1 MDFRLASLTGYRQP
15 DTEDMIMT
23 LEKPK
28 LNTMRQQDTLQ
39 RLRNIGIMAHIDAG
53 KTTTTERMLYL
64 VGRIYRIGEV
74 DDGTATMDWMQQ
86 EQERGITITSASTA
100 CRWRDCDIN
109 IIDTPGHVDFT
120 VEVERSL
127 RVLDGGVVVFCA
139 VGGVE
144 PQSETVWRQA
154 DSYSIPRIA
163 YINKM
168 DRSGADFFSVV
179 KQIKEYL
186 GAKAVPIQI
195 PIGAED
201 TFTGIIDLIEQKA
214 FIYRRDN
221 IDGKGFDIVDIPG
234 EYTDIFNQHRHKL
247 LEAVSDIDEALMQRY
262 VSDEDDISADEI
274 RAALRKGVLMS
285 KIVPV
290 LCGSSLQGK
299 GVGLLLDAVCFY
311 LPSPVDVPAIEGIDP
326 RDKSVKKR
334 KAVSDEPFSGLVFK
348 IVSDPY
354 VGKLTYFRVYSGSI
368 KSGLNVYN
376 ASKGSRER
384 IAKIVKMHANK
395 QAIVDKVN
403 AGDIAAAVGLK
414 DTKTG
419 DTICDEKNP
428 IILESM
434 HFPEPVLFMAI
445 EPKSQKDQDKLGTVL
460 KKLEEE
466 DPSFGVIY
474 NADTGQTIIGGMG
487 ELHLEVL
494 LDRMNREFGIKAN
507 TGKPEVAYKETMRN
521 RASTVGKFIQQTGGR
536 GQYGHVVF
544 DIETGQRGS
553 GVVFENR
560 IKAGVIPKGF
570 IPSIKEGVMDAAR
583 NGVLAGYPVTDIY
596 VKLIDGSYHDV
607 DSSEMA
613 FKTAASIALNDA
625 LRKGSSVLLE
635 PVMRIEITVPENFL
649 GDTIGDFNSRRG
661 KIESIKPKG
670 NVQAVKGFVPLA
682 ETFGYATV
690 LRSLTQGRGTYIME
704 PAYYSEVPS
713 FIAGKII
720 NF

>member
-1 MDFRLASLTGYRQP
+1 MTTVLDKP
-15 DTEDMIMT
+15 TELKTMKQ
-23 LEKPK
+23 EK
-28 LNTMRQQDTLQ
+28 TLQ
-39 RLRNIGIMAHIDAG
+39 KLRNIGIMAHIDAG

-64 VGRIYRIGEV
+64 AGRIYRIGEV

-100 CRWRDCDIN
+100 CKWKDCDIN

-154 DSYSIPRIA
+154 DGYKVPRIA
-163 YINKM
+163 YVNKM
-168 DRSGADFFSVV
+168 DRLGADFFSVV
-179 KQIKEYL
+179 KQIKEHL
-186 GAKAVPIQI
+186 GAKAVPIQL
-195 PIGAED
+195 PIGSEGA
-201 TFTGIIDLIEQKA
+201 FRGIIDLVGKKA
-214 FIYRRDN
+214 FIYRGDN
-221 IDGKGFDIVDIPG
+221 IDGKSFDVVDIPSD
-234 EYTDIFNQHRHKL
+234 YNDIYSKYRHRL
-247 LEAVSDIDEALMQRY
+247 MESVSDIDDVLMQKY
-262 VSDEDDISADEI
+262 LNDEDSISADEI
-274 RAALRKGVLMS
+274 KAALRKGVLRS

-290 LCGSSLQGK
+290 LCGSSLQSK
-299 GVGLLLDAVCFY
+299 GVGLLLDAVYDY
-311 LPSPVDVPAIEGIDP
+311 LPSPVDVPSIEGIDP
-326 RDKSVKKR
+326 KSKSVKQR
-334 KAVSDEPFSGLVFK
+334 KTGFDEPFSGLVFK

-354 VGKLTYFRVYSGSI
+354 VGKLAYFRVYSGCI
-368 KSGLNVYN
+368 RSGFNVYN
-376 ASKGSRER
+376 ATKDFKER
-384 IAKIVKMHANK
+384 VAKIVKMHANK
-395 QAIVDKVN
+395 QEIVDMVG
-403 AGDIAAAVGLK
+403 AGDIAAAVGFK

-445 EPKSQKDQDKLGTVL
+445 EPKSKKDQDKLGIVL

-466 DPSFGVIY
+466 DPSFSALY
-474 NADTGQTIIGGMG
+474 NADTGQVVIGGMG

-494 LDRMNREFGIKAN
+494 LDRMSREFSIKAN

-521 RASTVGKFIQQTGGR
+521 RASSVGKFIQQTGGR

-544 DIETGQRGS
+544 DVETGERGS

-560 IKAGVIPKGF
+560 IKGGVIPKEF
-570 IPSIKEGVMDAAR
+570 IASIKEGVMDAAR
-583 NGVLAGYPVTDIY
+583 NGILAGYPVTDIY

-607 DSSEMA
+607 DSSEVA
-613 FKTAASIALNDA
+613 FKAAASIALNDA

-635 PVMRIEITVPENFL
+635 PIMRIEITVPENFL
-649 GDTIGDFNSRRG
+649 GDVIGDFNSRRG

-670 NVQAVKGFVPLA
+670 NVQAIKGFVPLA
-682 ETFGYATV
+682 ETFGYATA

-704 PAYYSEVPS
+704 PAYYNEVPS
-713 FIAGKII
+713 FISSKII
-720 NF
+720 SY

>member
-1 MDFRLASLTGYRQP
+1 
-15 DTEDMIMT
+15 MT
-23 LEKPK
+23 TALDSPIEIK
-28 LNTMRQQDTLQ
+28 TMEQKNLLQ
-39 RLRNIGIMAHIDAG
+39 KLRNIGIMAHIDAG

-64 VGRIYRIGEV
+64 AGRIYRIGEV

-100 CRWRDCDIN
+100 CRWKDCDIN

-127 RVLDGGVVVFCA
+127 RVLDGGVVIFCA

-154 DSYSIPRIA
+154 DTYGVPRIA
-163 YINKM
+163 YVNKM
-168 DRSGADFFSVV
+168 DRIGADFFSVV
-179 KQIKEYL
+179 KQIREYL
-186 GAKAVPIQI
+186 GARAIPIQI
-195 PIGAED
+195 PIGSED
-201 TFTGIIDLIEQKA
+201 TFRGIIDLIEKKA
-214 FIYRRDN
+214 YIYRNDN
-221 IDGKGFDIVDIPG
+221 IDGKAFDIVEIPN
-234 EYTDIFNQHRHKL
+234 EYMDMYNQHRHKL
-247 LEAVSDIDEALMQRY
+247 LEAVSDIDEALMRKY
-262 VSDEDDISADEI
+262 VSDEGDIAVDEI
-274 RAALRKGVLMS
+274 KAVLRKGVLRS

-290 LCGSSLQGK
+290 LCGSSLQSK
-299 GVGLLLDAVCFY
+299 GVGLLLDAICDY
-311 LPSPVDVPAIEGIDP
+311 LPSPVDVPSIEGIDP

-334 KAVSDEPFSGLVFK
+334 KTGSNEPFSGLVFK

-354 VGKLTYFRVYSGSI
+354 VGKLTYFRVYSGSLQ
-368 KSGLNVYN
+368 SGLNVYN
-376 ASKGSRER
+376 ATKGFKER
-384 IAKIVKMHANK
+384 VAKIVKMHANK
-395 QAIVDKVN
+395 QEIVDMVS

-445 EPKSQKDQDKLGTVL
+445 EPKSTKDQDKLGLVL

-466 DPSFGVIY
+466 DPSFSVRY
-474 NADTGQTIIGGMG
+474 DSDTGQTIIGGMG

-494 LDRMNREFGIKAN
+494 LDRMNREFSIKAN

-521 RASTVGKFIQQTGGR
+521 RASVVGKFIQQTGGH

-544 DIETGQRGS
+544 DVETGERGS
-553 GVVFENR
+553 GVVFDNR
-560 IKAGVIPKGF
+560 IKAGAIPKEF
-570 IPSIKEGVMDAAR
+570 IPSVKEGVMDAAR

-649 GDTIGDFNSRRG
+649 GDVIGDFNSRRG

-670 NVQAVKGFVPLA
+670 NVQAIKGFVPLA
-682 ETFGYATV
+682 ETFGYATA

-713 FIAGKII
+713 FITGKII

>member
-1 MDFRLASLTGYRQP
+1 MTAGRQAERQ
-15 DTEDMIMT
+15 TNMT
-23 LEKPK
+23 TALDSPIEIK
-28 LNTMRQQDTLQ
+28 TMEQKNLLQ
-39 RLRNIGIMAHIDAG
+39 KLRNIGIMAHIDAG

-64 VGRIYRIGEV
+64 AGRIYRIGEV

-100 CRWRDCDIN
+100 CRWKDCDIN

-127 RVLDGGVVVFCA
+127 RVLDGGVVIFCA

-154 DSYSIPRIA
+154 DTYGVPRIA
-163 YINKM
+163 YVNKM
-168 DRSGADFFSVV
+168 DRIGADFFSVV
-179 KQIKEYL
+179 KQIREYL
-186 GAKAVPIQI
+186 GARAIPIQI
-195 PIGAED
+195 PIGSED
-201 TFTGIIDLIEQKA
+201 TFRGIIDLIEKKA
-214 FIYRRDN
+214 YIYRNDN
-221 IDGKGFDIVDIPG
+221 IDGKAFDIVEIPN
-234 EYTDIFNQHRHKL
+234 EYMDMYNQHRHKL
-247 LEAVSDIDEALMQRY
+247 LEAVSDIDEALMRKY
-262 VSDEDDISADEI
+262 VSDEGDIAVDEI
-274 RAALRKGVLMS
+274 KAVLRKGVLRS

-290 LCGSSLQGK
+290 LCGSSLQSK
-299 GVGLLLDAVCFY
+299 GVGLLLDAICDY
-311 LPSPVDVPAIEGIDP
+311 LPSPVDVPSIEGIDP

-334 KAVSDEPFSGLVFK
+334 KTGFNEPFSGLVFK

-354 VGKLTYFRVYSGSI
+354 VGKLTYFRVYSGSLQA
-368 KSGLNVYN
+368 GLNVYN
-376 ASKGSRER
+376 ATKGFKER
-384 IAKIVKMHANK
+384 VAKIVKMHANK
-395 QAIVDKVN
+395 QEIVDMVS

-445 EPKSQKDQDKLGTVL
+445 EPKSTKDQDKLGLVL

-466 DPSFGVIY
+466 DPSFSVRY
-474 NADTGQTIIGGMG
+474 DSDTGQTIIGGMG

-494 LDRMNREFGIKAN
+494 LDRMNREFSIKAN

-521 RASTVGKFIQQTGGR
+521 RASVVGKFIQQTGGH

-544 DIETGQRGS
+544 DVETGERGS
-553 GVVFENR
+553 GVVFDNR
-560 IKAGVIPKGF
+560 IKAGAIPKEF
-570 IPSIKEGVMDAAR
+570 IPSVKEGVMDAAR

-613 FKTAASIALNDA
+613 FKTAASMALNDA

-649 GDTIGDFNSRRG
+649 GDVIGDFNSRRG

-670 NVQAVKGFVPLA
+670 NVQAIKGFVPLA
-682 ETFGYATV
+682 ETFGYATA

-713 FIAGKII
+713 FITGKII

>member
-1 MDFRLASLTGYRQP
+1 
-15 DTEDMIMT
+15 MT
-23 LEKPK
+23 TALDSPIEIK
-28 LNTMRQQDTLQ
+28 TMEQKNLLQ
-39 RLRNIGIMAHIDAG
+39 KLRNIGIMAHIDAG

-64 VGRIYRIGEV
+64 AGRIYRIGEV

-100 CRWRDCDIN
+100 CRWKDCDIN

-127 RVLDGGVVVFCA
+127 RVLDGGVVIFCA

-154 DSYSIPRIA
+154 DTYGVPRIA
-163 YINKM
+163 YVNKM
-168 DRSGADFFSVV
+168 DRIGADFFSVV
-179 KQIKEYL
+179 KQIREYL
-186 GAKAVPIQI
+186 GARAIPIQI
-195 PIGAED
+195 PIGSED
-201 TFTGIIDLIEQKA
+201 TFRGIIDLIEKKA
-214 FIYRRDN
+214 YIYRNDN
-221 IDGKGFDIVDIPG
+221 IDGKAFDVVEIPD
-234 EYTDIFNQHRHKL
+234 EYMDMYNQHRHKL
-247 LEAVSDIDEALMQRY
+247 LEAVSDIDEALMRKY
-262 VSDEDDISADEI
+262 VSDEGDIAVDEI
-274 RAALRKGVLMS
+274 KAVLRKGVLRS

-290 LCGSSLQGK
+290 LCGSSLQSK
-299 GVGLLLDAVCFY
+299 GVGLLLDAICDY
-311 LPSPVDVPAIEGIDP
+311 LPSPVDVPSIEGIDP

-334 KAVSDEPFSGLVFK
+334 KTGSNEPFSGLVFK

-354 VGKLTYFRVYSGSI
+354 VGKLTYFRVYSGSLQ
-368 KSGLNVYN
+368 SGLNVYN
-376 ASKGSRER
+376 ATKGFKER
-384 IAKIVKMHANK
+384 VAKIVKMHANK
-395 QAIVDKVN
+395 QEIVDMVS

-445 EPKSQKDQDKLGTVL
+445 EPKSTKDQDKLGLVL

-466 DPSFGVIY
+466 DPSFSVRY
-474 NADTGQTIIGGMG
+474 DSDTGQTIIGGMG

-494 LDRMNREFGIKAN
+494 LDRMNREFSIKAN

-521 RASTVGKFIQQTGGR
+521 RASVVGKFIQQTGGH

-544 DIETGQRGS
+544 DVETGERGS
-553 GVVFENR
+553 GVVFDNR
-560 IKAGVIPKGF
+560 IKAGAIPKEF
-570 IPSIKEGVMDAAR
+570 IPSVKEGVMDAAR

-649 GDTIGDFNSRRG
+649 GDVIGDFNSRRG

-670 NVQAVKGFVPLA
+670 NVQAIKGFVPLA
-682 ETFGYATV
+682 ETFGYATA

-713 FIAGKII
+713 FITGKII

>member
-1 MDFRLASLTGYRQP
+1 
-15 DTEDMIMT
+15 MT
-23 LEKPK
+23 TALDSPIEIK
-28 LNTMRQQDTLQ
+28 TMEQKNLLQ
-39 RLRNIGIMAHIDAG
+39 KLRNIGIMAHIDAG

-64 VGRIYRIGEV
+64 AGRIYRIGEV

-100 CRWRDCDIN
+100 CRWKDCDIN

-127 RVLDGGVVVFCA
+127 RVLDGGVVIFCA

-154 DSYSIPRIA
+154 DTYGVPRIA
-163 YINKM
+163 YVNKM
-168 DRSGADFFSVV
+168 DRIGADFFSVV
-179 KQIKEYL
+179 KQIREYL
-186 GAKAVPIQI
+186 GARAIPIQI
-195 PIGAED
+195 PIGSED
-201 TFTGIIDLIEQKA
+201 TFRGIIDLIEKKA
-214 FIYRRDN
+214 YIYRNDN
-221 IDGKGFDIVDIPG
+221 IDGKAFDVVEIPD
-234 EYTDIFNQHRHKL
+234 EYMDMYNQHRHKL
-247 LEAVSDIDEALMQRY
+247 LEAVSDIDEALMQKY
-262 VSDEDDISADEI
+262 VSDESDITVDEI
-274 RAALRKGVLMS
+274 KAVLRKGVLGS

-290 LCGSSLQGK
+290 LCGSSLQSK
-299 GVGLLLDAVCFY
+299 GVGLLLDAICDY
-311 LPSPVDVPAIEGIDP
+311 LPSPVDVPSIEGIDP

-334 KAVSDEPFSGLVFK
+334 KTGSNEPFSGLVFK

-354 VGKLTYFRVYSGSI
+354 VGKLTYFRVYSGSLQ
-368 KSGLNVYN
+368 SGLNVYN
-376 ASKGSRER
+376 ATKGFKER
-384 IAKIVKMHANK
+384 VAKIVKMHANK
-395 QAIVDKVN
+395 QEIVDMVS

-445 EPKSQKDQDKLGTVL
+445 EPKSTKDQDKLGLVL

-466 DPSFGVIY
+466 DPSFSVRY
-474 NADTGQTIIGGMG
+474 DSDTGQTIIGGMG

-494 LDRMNREFGIKAN
+494 LDRMNREFNIKAN

-521 RASTVGKFIQQTGGR
+521 RASVVGKFIQQTGGH

-544 DIETGQRGS
+544 DVETGERGS
-553 GVVFENR
+553 GVVFDNR
-560 IKAGVIPKGF
+560 IKAGAIPKEF
-570 IPSIKEGVMDAAR
+570 IPSVKEGVMDAAR

-649 GDTIGDFNSRRG
+649 GDVIGDFNSRRG

-670 NVQAVKGFVPLA
+670 NVQAIKGFVPLA
-682 ETFGYATV
+682 ETFGYATA

-713 FIAGKII
+713 FITGKII

>member
-1 MDFRLASLTGYRQP
+1 
-15 DTEDMIMT
+15 MT
-23 LEKPK
+23 TLLDKPIELKTMKQEK
-28 LNTMRQQDTLQ
+28 TLR

-64 VGRIYRIGEV
+64 AGRIYRIGEV
-74 DDGTATMDWMQQ
+74 DDGTATMDWMHQ

-100 CRWRDCDIN
+100 CKWRDCDIN

-154 DSYSIPRIA
+154 DGYKIPRIA
-163 YINKM
+163 YVNKM
-168 DRSGADFFSVV
+168 DRMGADFFSVV

-186 GAKAVPIQI
+186 GAKAIPVQVPM
-195 PIGAED
+195 GSEH
-201 TFTGIIDLIEQKA
+201 TFNGIIDLIEKKA
-214 FIYRRDN
+214 FIYRSDN
-221 IDGKGFDIVDIPG
+221 IDGKGFDVVDIPG
-234 EYTDIFNQHRHKL
+234 DYDDIYNQYRHRL
-247 LEAVSDIDEALMQRY
+247 LESVSDIDDVLMQKY
-262 VSDEDDISADEI
+262 LNDEDSISADEI
-274 RAALRKGVLMS
+274 KGALRKGVLMS

-290 LCGSSLQGK
+290 LCGSSLQSK
-299 GVGLLLDAVCFY
+299 GIGLLLDAVCDY
-311 LPSPVDVPAIEGIDP
+311 MPSPVDVPSIEGIDP
-326 RDKSVKKR
+326 RSKSVKQR
-334 KAVSDEPFSGLVFK
+334 KTGVDEPFSGLVFK

-354 VGKLTYFRVYSGSI
+354 VGKLAYFRAYSGHVRT
-368 KSGLNVYN
+368 GLTVYN
-376 ASKGSRER
+376 ATRNLKER
-384 IAKIVKMHANK
+384 ISKIVKMHANK
-395 QAIVDKVN
+395 QEIVDMVS

-445 EPKSQKDQDKLGTVL
+445 EPKSTKDQDKLGIVL

-466 DPSFGVIY
+466 DPSFSALY
-474 NADTGQTIIGGMG
+474 NKDTGQVIIGGMG

-494 LDRMNREFGIKAN
+494 LDRMNREFSIKAN

-521 RASTVGKFIQQTGGR
+521 RASSVGKFIQQTGGR

-544 DIETGQRGS
+544 DVETGQRGS

-560 IKAGVIPKGF
+560 IKGGVIPKEF
-570 IPSIKEGVMDAAR
+570 IGPIKEGVMDAAR
-583 NGVLAGYPVTDIY
+583 NGILAGYPVTDIY

-607 DSSEMA
+607 DSSEVA
-613 FKTAASIALNDA
+613 FKAAASIALNDA

-649 GDTIGDFNSRRG
+649 GDVIGDFNSRRG

-670 NVQAVKGFVPLA
+670 NVQAIRGFVPLA
-682 ETFGYATV
+682 ETFGYATA

-704 PAYYSEVPS
+704 PAYYNEVPS
-713 FIAGKII
+713 FIASKII
-720 NF
+720 SY

>member
-1 MDFRLASLTGYRQP
+1 
-15 DTEDMIMT
+15 MT
-23 LEKPK
+23 TALDSPIEIK
-28 LNTMRQQDTLQ
+28 TMEQKNLLQ
-39 RLRNIGIMAHIDAG
+39 KLRNIGIMAHIDAG

-64 VGRIYRIGEV
+64 AGRIYRIGEV

-100 CRWRDCDIN
+100 CRWKDCDIN

-127 RVLDGGVVVFCA
+127 RVLDGGVVIFCA

-154 DSYSIPRIA
+154 DTYGVPRIA
-163 YINKM
+163 YVNKM
-168 DRSGADFFSVV
+168 DRIGADFFSVV
-179 KQIKEYL
+179 KQIREYL
-186 GAKAVPIQI
+186 GARAIPIQI
-195 PIGAED
+195 PIGSED
-201 TFTGIIDLIEQKA
+201 TFRGIIDLIEKKA
-214 FIYRRDN
+214 YIYRNDN
-221 IDGKGFDIVDIPG
+221 IDGKAFDIVEIPN
-234 EYTDIFNQHRHKL
+234 EYMDMYNQHRHKL
-247 LEAVSDIDEALMQRY
+247 LEAVSDIDEALMRKY
-262 VSDEDDISADEI
+262 VSDEGDIAVDEI
-274 RAALRKGVLMS
+274 KAVLRKGVLRS

-290 LCGSSLQGK
+290 LCGSSLQSK
-299 GVGLLLDAVCFY
+299 GVGLLLDAICDY
-311 LPSPVDVPAIEGIDP
+311 LPSPVDVPSIEGIDP

-334 KAVSDEPFSGLVFK
+334 KTGSNEPFSGLVFK

-354 VGKLTYFRVYSGSI
+354 VGKLTYFRVYSGSLQ
-368 KSGLNVYN
+368 SGLNVYN
-376 ASKGSRER
+376 ATKGFKER
-384 IAKIVKMHANK
+384 VAKIVKMHANK
-395 QAIVDKVN
+395 QEIVDMVS

-445 EPKSQKDQDKLGTVL
+445 EPKSTKDQDKLGLVL

-466 DPSFGVIY
+466 DPSFSVRY
-474 NADTGQTIIGGMG
+474 DSDTGQTIIGGMG

-494 LDRMNREFGIKAN
+494 LDRMNREFSIKAN

-521 RASTVGKFIQQTGGR
+521 RASVVGKFIQQTGGH

-544 DIETGQRGS
+544 DVETGERGS
-553 GVVFENR
+553 GVVFDNR
-560 IKAGVIPKGF
+560 IKAGAIPKEF
-570 IPSIKEGVMDAAR
+570 IPSVKEGVMDAAR

-613 FKTAASIALNDA
+613 FKTAASMALNDA

-649 GDTIGDFNSRRG
+649 GDVIGDFNSKRG

-670 NVQAVKGFVPLA
+670 NVQAIKGFVPLA
-682 ETFGYATV
+682 ETFGYATA

-713 FIAGKII
+713 FITGKII

>member
-1 MDFRLASLTGYRQP
+1 
-15 DTEDMIMT
+15 MT
-23 LEKPK
+23 TALDSPIEIK
-28 LNTMRQQDTLQ
+28 TMEQKNLLQ
-39 RLRNIGIMAHIDAG
+39 KLRNIGIMAHIDAG

-64 VGRIYRIGEV
+64 AGRIYRIGEV

-100 CRWRDCDIN
+100 CRWKDCDIN

-127 RVLDGGVVVFCA
+127 RVLDGGVVIFCA

-154 DSYSIPRIA
+154 DTYGVPRIA
-163 YINKM
+163 YVNKM
-168 DRSGADFFSVV
+168 DRIGADFFSVV
-179 KQIKEYL
+179 KQIREYL
-186 GAKAVPIQI
+186 GARAIPIQI
-195 PIGAED
+195 PIGSED
-201 TFTGIIDLIEQKA
+201 TFRGIIDLIEKKA
-214 FIYRRDN
+214 YIYRNDN
-221 IDGKGFDIVDIPG
+221 IDGKAFDIVEIPN
-234 EYTDIFNQHRHKL
+234 EYMDMYNQHRHKL
-247 LEAVSDIDEALMQRY
+247 LEAVSDIDEALMRKY
-262 VSDEDDISADEI
+262 VSDEGDIAVDEI
-274 RAALRKGVLMS
+274 KAVLRKGVLRS

-290 LCGSSLQGK
+290 LCGSSLQSK
-299 GVGLLLDAVCFY
+299 GVGLLLDAICDY
-311 LPSPVDVPAIEGIDP
+311 LPSPVDVPSIEGIDP

-334 KAVSDEPFSGLVFK
+334 KTGSNEPFSGLVFK

-354 VGKLTYFRVYSGSI
+354 VGKLTYFRVYSGSLQ
-368 KSGLNVYN
+368 SGLNVYN
-376 ASKGSRER
+376 ATKGFKER
-384 IAKIVKMHANK
+384 VAKIVKMHANK
-395 QAIVDKVN
+395 QEIVDMVS

-445 EPKSQKDQDKLGTVL
+445 EPKSTKDQDKLGLVL

-466 DPSFGVIY
+466 DPSFSVRY
-474 NADTGQTIIGGMG
+474 DSDTGQTIIGGMG

-494 LDRMNREFGIKAN
+494 LDRMNREFNIKAN

-521 RASTVGKFIQQTGGR
+521 RASVVGKFIQQTGGH

-544 DIETGQRGS
+544 DVETGERGS
-553 GVVFENR
+553 GVVFDNR
-560 IKAGVIPKGF
+560 IKAGAIPKEF
-570 IPSIKEGVMDAAR
+570 IPSVKEGVMDAAR

-649 GDTIGDFNSRRG
+649 GDVIGDFNSRRG

-670 NVQAVKGFVPLA
+670 NVQAIKGFVPLA
-682 ETFGYATV
+682 ETFGYATA

-713 FIAGKII
+713 FITGKII